1 MIMDPMIKLQIVLDE
16 LGSNWSLPRLSDHWP
31 DHADQNG
38 DDEEAY
44 NDLAG
49 ENRPNDVRTAIV
61 SSWRRERMREER
73 GKQFREIV

>member
-61 SSWRRERMREER
+61 SSWRMREER
-73 GKQFREIV
+73 EREGNSLEK